1 MSNSIKYT
9 ALLIFVVAVIVV
21 AMALSDGIP
30 IGRGPGGGPIIDP

>member
-9 ALLIFVVAVIVV
+9 ALIIFVVVVFAV